1 MLVLTRRSGEAVHI
15 GDDIVVRVL
24 GVNGGQVRLGFDVP
38 KKINVVREELLKKEA
53 KAPVTES

>member
-1 MLVLTRRSGEAVHI
+1 MLVLTRRNGEAVHI

-38 KKINVVREELLKKEA
+38 KSINVVRDELLKKTPE
-53 KAPVTES
+53 PVKEV